1 MLLVH
6 ELHEARDRV
15 LLLCQS
21 LEKARER
28 ELPAY
33 RTFLDTE
40 LTALRRALDDA
51 HIPEHY
57 RVAIVGRFKVG
68 KSSFVNKLAEESLA
82 GVKTNP
88 ETAAISVFRYADE
101 ARAEV
106 ELVSRETWENLCAAH
121 AENPDDNEA
130 KRYAGF
136 VDFNQGREPGRE
148 TFDLKRLESE
158 WVKPGGHVHRI
169 AVGAWTS
176 PQERS
181 AFKRAVAGFTSSQR
195 PMHYLVNKLTI
206 YAPIPLLRDHIE
218 LIDTPGL
225 DDTERFRVLLTEE
238 LVRDV
243 DAILFLTLSG
253 AAYPQSDKDFLIRQ
267 LRRRQLKHLQIIV
280 TKADETFKNAQ
291 RDAEAESEAAP
302 TYEKFRSEQIARV
315 RREIAGT
322 LNELLGSNQLS
333 DEEGYYF
340 MEQLESVPIHLISAT
355 FHSDGD
361 RERGGIDGVRDG
373 LYKILSTS
381 HRFEQSRQILTDRLE
396 SSLVRL
402 RDQFSERLTA
412 IESDY
417 DPNKVKAEIESI
429 RTALDQ
435 HLSFFAGE
443 AGSLVELLG
452 QRQTASFQTLP
463 LVLDNVSLQARD
475 VLGENER
482 ADVGRHW
489 RSRRAG
495 YWGYLHDLQVR
506 IADRIF
512 PVVESRLNELRGHL
526 DEFMRSLGAR
536 LEGLQ
541 ASVRKLEEEHR
552 LSGLEPM
559 ALAEAQRP
567 VFDELEK
574 RFTQHR
580 QDARDSIVNRLEDF
594 VTEEVT
600 ARLDEARVG
609 VAGVAGTG
617 TVARQG
623 REVQDF
629 YGRVKLLLSQ
639 ALREHLEKRTREFAA
654 AIVENAKSVAPRIRE
669 ATLAMIDQRIEAI
682 KSRLAIASEDE
693 KRHVIEYLQEM
704 YGLARNFAAEPAT
717 ITEPERPALPIPLA
731 DDADGVVTPTLVPV
745 RYEIADGASGY
756 TYERIF
762 RPYLDDAQT
771 IEVDDAYIRK
781 LYQVD
786 NFVRFCALAIRLAA
800 VKTIR
805 LRTGTA
811 FGEDLDEADSRL
823 ETLRRQ
829 LAARNVV
836 MSFSRHEKLHDREIR
851 LSNGWIITI
860 GRGLDIY
867 YPPESW
873 VSIEAADFSLRRCK
887 QTKVDISHAVTHP
900 AKARC

>member
-33 RTFLDTE
+33 RSFLDTE
-40 LTALRRALDDA
+40 LTALRKALDDA

-68 KSSFVNKLAEESLA
+68 KSSFVNKLAEEALA

-106 ELVSRETWENLCAAH
+106 ELVSRETWYNLCAVH
-121 AENPDDNEA
+121 AENPDDHEA

-136 VDFNQGREPGRE
+136 VDFNKGREQSRE
-148 TFDLKRLESE
+148 TFDLKQLESE
-158 WVKPGGHVHRI
+158 WVRPGGYVHKI

-181 AFKRAVAGFTSSQR
+181 AFKRTVAGFTSSQK
-195 PMHYLVNKLTI
+195 PLHYLVNKLTI

-280 TKADETFKNAQ
+280 TKGDETFKNAQ
-291 RDAEAESEAAP
+291 RDAEAEDEEPP
-302 TYEKFRSEQIARV
+302 TYDRFRTEQIARV
-315 RREIAGT
+315 RREIAST
-322 LNELLGSNQLS
+322 LNELLSSNQLS

-355 FHSDGD
+355 FHSEGD
-361 RERGGIDGVRDG
+361 RERGGIDAVRDG

-402 RDQFSERLTA
+402 RDRFSERLNA

-417 DPNKVKAEIESI
+417 DPNKVKEEIESI

-435 HLSFFAGE
+435 HLSFFADE
-443 AGSLVELLG
+443 AASLVELLG
-452 QRQTASFQTLP
+452 QRQGASFLTLP
-463 LVLDNVSLQARD
+463 LVLDNVSLQARE
-475 VLGENER
+475 VLGETER
-482 ADVGRHW
+482 TDIGRHW
-489 RSRRAG
+489 RTRRAG

-512 PVVESRLNELRGHL
+512 PVVESRLNELRSHL
-526 DEFMRSLGAR
+526 DEFMRSLSAR
-536 LEGLQ
+536 LEALQ
-541 ASVRKLEEEHR
+541 VSVRKLEEEHR
-552 LSGLEPM
+552 LSGLKPM

-567 VFDELEK
+567 VFDDLEK

-580 QDARDSIVNRLEDF
+580 EEARDSIVNRLEDF

-600 ARLDEARVG
+600 ARLEEARVS
-609 VAGVAGTG
+609 VSGVAGTG
-617 TVARQG
+617 TAARQG
-623 REVQDF
+623 REVQAF

-639 ALREHLEKRTREFAA
+639 ALREHLEKRTREFAV
-654 AIVENAKSVAPRIRE
+654 AIIENAKSVAPRIRE

-682 KSRLAIASEDE
+682 KSRLSIASEDE
-693 KRHVIEYLQEM
+693 KQRVVAYLQEM
-704 YGLARNFAAEPAT
+704 YGLARNFAAEPTTT
-717 ITEPERPALPIPLA
+717 IEPPPHPAA
-731 DDADGVVTPTLVPV
+731 PTAMASGAGNDEVAQPAVLQPV
-745 RYEIADGASGY
+745 HYEIADGATGY

-762 RPYLDDAQT
+762 RPYLDNAEV
-771 IEVDDAYIRK
+771 IEIDDAYIRK
-781 LYQVD
+781 PYQVD

-800 VKTIR
+800 VRKIE

-829 LAARNVV
+829 LAARGVA
-836 MSFSRHEKLHDREIR
+836 MSFSRDAKLHDREIR
-851 LSNGWIITI
+851 LSNGWIIKI

-887 QTKVDISHAVTHP
+887 QTKVDVCLGVPAV
-900 AKARC
+900 